1 VRPTVVALLCLLAAA
16 VGAAGVVFAGE
27 RGGWLHDGATQTVLV
42 RQPLDRMSVPSTI
55 IVSKPVLAPG
65 FQPRRIFA
73 ERSPGVVTVFSYFGS
88 KSAESTLDE
97 GSGFVVSR
105 AGLVLTAAHV
115 ITSTAGTPGLAT
127 PASAVYVQFG
137 DGDRV
142 KARVVGWDL
151 YDDVGVLRVNPSTHE
166 LVPVPLG
173 SSANVAVGD
182 PVAAIGSPFGNQA
195 SLSVGVV
202 SARRTIPSL
211 TTEYDLFDAIQT
223 DAPINQG
230 NSGGPLLDAGGRAIG
245 VNAQIGSSSGL
256 GFEGVSFAVP
266 IDAARRSLSQLLA
279 SGQVAYAYAGLKTED
294 LTPGIAKR
302 FGYRAS
308 RGALVD
314 VVTAG
319 GPAARA
325 GLRPGTHDVV
335 YAGQE
340 ITIGGDAITA
350 IDGAPVVNSDD
361 VARLVAERFVPGEV
375 AWFTVERGR
384 RHLVVSV
391 ELGDRPR

>member
-1 VRPTVVALLCLLAAA
+1 
-16 VGAAGVVFAGE
+16 
-27 RGGWLHDGATQTVLV
+27 
-42 RQPLDRMSVPSTI
+42 MSVPSTI
-55 IVSKPVLAPG
+55 VVSKPVLARG

-73 ERSPGVVTVFSYFGS
+73 ARSPGVVTIFSYFGA
-88 KSAESTLDE
+88 KSAGSTLDE
-97 GSGFVVSR
+97 GSGFVVSK

-127 PASAVYVQFG
+127 PASAVYVQFE

-151 YDDVGVLRVNPSTHE
+151 YDDVGVLSVSPAMHA

-173 SSANVAVGD
+173 SSAGVSVGD

-230 NSGGPLLDAGGRAIG
+230 NSGGPLLDASGRAIG
-245 VNAQIGSSSGL
+245 INAQIGSSTGL
-256 GFEGVSFAVP
+256 GFEGVGFAVP
-266 IDAARRSLSQLLA
+266 IDAVRRSLTQLLA

-302 FGYRAS
+302 FGYRATQ
-308 RGALVD
+308 GALVD

-325 GLRPGTHDVV
+325 GLRPGTHDVL

-340 ITIGGDAITA
+340 ITIGGDAIVA
-350 IDGAPVVNSDD
+350 IDGAAVASSDD
-361 VARLVAERFVPGEV
+361 VAQLVAERFVPGEV
-375 AWFTVERGR
+375 AWFTVERHGR
-384 RHLVVSV
+384 RLVVPV
-391 ELGDRPR
+391 ELGSRPR

>member
-1 VRPTVVALLCLLAAA
+1 VRPPLVVLLCLLAAV
-16 VGAAGVVFAGE
+16 VGAAGVLFAGE
-27 RGGWLHDGATQTVLV
+27 QGGWLHGGTQTVLV

-55 IVSKPVLAPG
+55 VVSKPVLAPG

-88 KSAESTLDE
+88 KSASSTLDE
-97 GSGFVVSR
+97 GSGFVVTKS
-105 AGLVLTAAHV
+105 GLVLTAAHV
-115 ITSTAGTPGLAT
+115 ITSTTGTPGLAT

-151 YDDVGVLRVNPSTHE
+151 YDDVGVLRLSPSTHR

-173 SSANVAVGD
+173 SSAAVAVGD

-223 DAPINQG
+223 DVPINQG
-230 NSGGPLLDAGGRAIG
+230 NSGGPLLNAGGRAIG
-245 VNAQIGSSSGL
+245 INAQIGSSSGL

-266 IDAARRSLSQLLA
+266 IDAARRSLAQLLA
-279 SGQVAYAYAGLKTED
+279 SGQVVYAYAGLKTED

-308 RGALVD
+308 HGALVD

-325 GLRPGTHDVV
+325 GLRPGMRDVL

-350 IDGAPVVNSDD
+350 IDGAPVASSDD
-361 VARLVAERFVPGEV
+361 VAQLVAERFVPGEV
-375 AWFTVERGR
+375 VWFTIERGG
-384 RHLVVSV
+384 RHLVVAV
-391 ELGDRPR
+391 ELGGRPR